1 MKNNYLS
8 LLLLTLVFASI
19 KSYAFTCQALGKSI
33 NSSGTVS
40 VFVDLEP
47 SIQAGSNLVVDL
59 GKSIQCKN
67 DLPSVYKDP
76 VRVASGS
83 TFLND
88 LSTYKGSLTY
98 FGSRYNFPMSSSTK
112 LVNHTW
118 DTYRP
123 WETVL
128 YLSPLSAA
136 GGIFIQKGTLFAQ
149 LVLEKVDSLNNQV
162 QVIVWNIYA
171 NNTVVVPTGGCDV
184 SSRNVNVDL
193 PDYDS
198 GVSKAVPLTV
208 HCPQQNHNLSF
219 TLTGTTDVNSSTF
232 QNIAPNGAKG
242 IGIQLLR
249 NNVPVAAGSSNRLG
263 NVGATPVNLGL
274 SAKYALTSGQVTAG
288 LVKSV
293 IDVTFTYE

>member
-8 LLLLTLVFASI
+8 LLLLTLVLVSI
-19 KSYAFTCQALGKSI
+19 KSYAFTCTALGKSI
-33 NSSGTVS
+33 SSSGTVS
-40 VFVDLEP
+40 VYVDLDP
-47 SIQAGSNLVVDL
+47 AIQVGSNLVVDL

-83 TFLND
+83 TFLNE

-98 FGSRYNFPMSSSTK
+98 YGSQYSFPLTTTTK
-112 LVNHTW
+112 QVNHSW
-118 DTYRP
+118 GSYKP

-136 GGIFIQKGTLFAQ
+136 GGIFIQQGTLFAQ
-149 LVLEKVDSLNNQV
+149 LVLEKVDSLNNQT
-162 QVIVWNIYA
+162 QTIIWNIYA
-171 NNTVVVPTGGCDV
+171 NNSVVVPTGGCDV

-198 GVSKAVPLTV
+198 DVSKAVPLTV
-208 HCPQQNHNLSF
+208 HCPQKNHNLAF
-219 TLTGTTDVNSSTF
+219 TLSGTTDVNSSTF
-232 QNIAPNGAKG
+232 QNIAANGAKG
-242 IGIQLLR
+242 IGIQILR
-249 NNVPVAAGSSNRLG
+249 NNTPITVGSSNHLG
-263 NVGATPVNLGL
+263 NVGSTPVSLGL

>member
-8 LLLLTLVFASI
+8 LLLLTLVLASI
-19 KSYAFTCQALGKSI
+19 KSYAFTCMALGKSI

-40 VFVDLEP
+40 VYVDLDPE
-47 SIQAGSNLVVDL
+47 IQIGSNLVVDL

-83 TFLND
+83 TFLNE
-88 LSTYKGSLTY
+88 LSTYRGSLTY
-98 FGSRYNFPMSSSTK
+98 YGSQYGFPLTATTK
-112 LVNHTW
+112 QVDHTW
-118 DTYRP
+118 STYRP

-136 GGIFIQKGTLFAQ
+136 GGIFIQRGTLFAQ
-149 LVLEKVDSLNNQV
+149 LILEKIDSLNNQT
-162 QVIVWNIYA
+162 QRIVWNLYA
-171 NNTVVVPTGGCDV
+171 NNSVVVPTGGCDV

-198 GVSKAVPLTV
+198 DVSKAVPLTV
-208 HCPQQNHNLSF
+208 YCPQQNHNLAF
-219 TLTGTTDVNSSTF
+219 TLSGTTDVNSSTF
-232 QNIAPNGAKG
+232 QNIASNGAQG
-242 IGIQLLR
+242 IGIQILR
-249 NNVPVAAGSSNRLG
+249 NNVPITAGASNHLG

>member
-8 LLLLTLVFASI
+8 LLLLTLILASI
-19 KSYAFTCQALGKSI
+19 KSYAFTCTALGKSI

-40 VFVDLEP
+40 VYVDLDP
-47 SIQAGSNLVVDL
+47 TIQIGNNLVVDL

-83 TFLND
+83 TFLNE
-88 LSTYKGSLTY
+88 LNSFRGSMTYYGTRYSFPLTTT
-98 FGSRYNFPMSSSTK
+98 TK
-112 LVNHTW
+112 TVNHTW
-118 DTYRP
+118 GTYRP

-128 YLSPLSAA
+128 YLSPISAA

-149 LVLEKVDSLNNQV
+149 LILEKVDSLNGQS
-162 QVIVWNIYA
+162 QVITWNIYA
-171 NNTVVVPTGGCDV
+171 NNSVVVPTGGCDV

-198 GVSKAVPLTV
+198 DVSKTVPLTV
-208 HCPQQNHNLSF
+208 NCPQQNHNLAF
-219 TLTGTTDVNSSTF
+219 TLSGTTDVNSSTF
-232 QNIAPNGAKG
+232 QNIASGGAQG
-242 IGIQLLR
+242 IGIQILR
-249 NNVPVAAGSSNRLG
+249 NNVPIVAGSSNPLG
-263 NVGATPVNLGL
+263 NVGATPVSLGL

>member
-8 LLLLTLVFASI
+8 LLLLTLVLASI

-33 NSSGTVS
+33 SSSGTVS
-40 VFVDLEP
+40 VYVDLDP
-47 SIQAGSNLVVDL
+47 AIQVGSNLVVDL
-59 GKSIQCKN
+59 GKSIQCRN

-83 TFLND
+83 TFLNE

-98 FGSRYNFPMSSSTK
+98 YGSRYNFPMNGSTQT
-112 LVNHTW
+112 VNHTW
-118 DTYRP
+118 GSYRP

-136 GGIFIQKGTLFAQ
+136 GGIFIQQGTLFAQ
-149 LVLEKVDSLNNQV
+149 LVLEKVDSLNQNV
-162 QVIVWNIYA
+162 QTIVWNIYA
-171 NNTVVVPTGGCDV
+171 NNSVVVPTGGCDV

-198 GVSKAVPLTV
+198 AVSKTVPLTV
-208 HCPQQNHNLSF
+208 HCPQQNHNLAF

-232 QNIAPNGAKG
+232 QNIAPNGAQG
-242 IGIQLLR
+242 IGIQILR
-249 NNVPVAAGSSNRLG
+249 NNVPVAAGSSNHLG
-263 NVGATPVNLGL
+263 NVGATPVSLGL